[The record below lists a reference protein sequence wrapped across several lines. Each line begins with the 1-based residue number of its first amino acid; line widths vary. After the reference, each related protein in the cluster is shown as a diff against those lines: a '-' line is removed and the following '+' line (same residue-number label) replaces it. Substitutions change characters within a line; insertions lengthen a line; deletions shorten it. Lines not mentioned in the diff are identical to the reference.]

1 MPGLTTKSY
10 GTGDYSWML
19 NTDGLDE
26 AVTGVLDVSTFTAGT
41 HFPNGFFPSG
51 LPVRIDDRDV
61 IRPWAD
67 TAGAKLA
74 FLKGDIKTDGV
85 EDANC
90 AVVVRGNVKLAK
102 IQAILSGFAVP
113 TTAAQPQ
120 FNFWS

>member
-1 MPGLTTKSY
+1 MPGLKTTNY

-26 AVTGVLDVSTFTAGT
+26 AVSGVLDVSTFTAGT
-41 HFPNGFFPSG
+41 HFPNGYFPSG

-67 TAGAKLA
+67 VSGAKLG
-74 FLKGDIKTDGV
+74 FLKGDVKTDGV

-90 AVVVRGNVKLAK
+90 AVVVRGNVKTAK
-102 IQAILSGFAVP
+102 IVAILASFVVP
-113 TTAAQPQ
+113 TTAPQPQ
-120 FNFWS
+120 FNYWS

>member
-1 MPGLTTKSY
+1 MPGLTSTAY
-10 GTGDYSWML
+10 GTGDYAWLL

-26 AVTGVLDVSTFTAGT
+26 AITVVLDVSTFTAGT
-41 HFPNGFFPSG
+41 HYPSGYFPCG

-67 TAGAKLA
+67 TAGARLG
-74 FLKGDIKTDGV
+74 FLKGDVKTDGV

-90 AVVVRGNVKLAK
+90 AVVVRGNIKTAK
-102 IQAILSGFAVP
+102 VAAILAGFVEP

-120 FNFWS
+120 FAFWS